1 MAELTVSVLV
11 LSAPPLASS
20 SKMDMPAML
29 LSNCISLWYQLRS
42 RAGTM
47 LLGFLAVHIRVKVL
61 NGSISR
67 PEYDVGETIVV
78 IAGSVTEI
86 GMVDY

>member
-1 MAELTVSVLV
+1 
-11 LSAPPLASS
+11 
-20 SKMDMPAML
+20 
-29 LSNCISLWYQLRS
+29 
-42 RAGTM
+42 M